1 MFKYSSYL
9 TAALLVCALS
19 PATAQSWSQPR
30 GNATADGFID
40 VRTAPAVR
48 AATNATGLG
57 SFAPGVGPVVGSNGI
72 AVFGNLK
79 GRVMAYGNIAQEKWT
94 LDLPGK
100 AVLASAVIGAND
112 SAYVVGVMKARD
124 HRDGANGREIGA
136 MTLNK
141 IDKNGRL
148 VWSVNF
154 PEQFNNGKSVGSGIS
169 SAAPV
174 LGSYGGRE
182 VVFVTVHMPGKGKHV
197 QLVAFDGSGSLMF
210 NQMVLETNRGDGGDP
225 WYCWFG
231 FCKPQWPAMNS
242 SRSDPAARL
251 PSNLQ
256 PPMPGAALTRYG
268 GEDWVV
274 VSDGLHNVVGY
285 TYTLAGGP
293 VEKFRRKDAG
303 HPLTSGASI
312 MPDGR
317 SMFGLRKGRVGFG
330 GPSADRLSDFR
341 QWENIGISSNLVLAP
356 PSRTAA
362 GLVVVTGKDFGM
374 TIVDNA
380 TVTTHVELPA
390 DTISGVSVSR
400 NHVFVSTV
408 NQLLTYDA
416 TNFTKLASFDWT
428 GGGQATPA
436 IGSDGRVFALAGSTL
451 FVFAP
456 PAANVCKGSDCKKP
470 DKSKHTT
477 SGKAK

>member
-9 TAALLVCALS
+9 TVALLALPALS
-19 PATAQSWSQPR
+19 PVFAESWSQPH
-30 GNATADGFID
+30 GNATADGFIN

-48 AATNATGLG
+48 AAASATGLG
-57 SFAPGVGPVVGSNGI
+57 SFAPGVGPVVGSNGV

-124 HRDGANGREIGA
+124 NRDGANGREIGQ

-154 PEQFNNGKSVGSGIS
+154 PEQFNDGHSVGSGVS
-169 SAAPV
+169 SAPPV
-174 LGSYGGRE
+174 LGTYGGRE
-182 VVFVTVHMPGKGKHV
+182 VVFVTVHLPGKGKHV
-197 QLVAFDGSGSLMF
+197 QLVSFDGNGGLMS
-210 NQMVLETNRGDGGDP
+210 NLMVLATNREYGDP

-231 FCKPQWPAMNS
+231 FCKPEWPAMNS
-242 SRSDPAARL
+242 SRSDPAARVS
-251 PSNLQ
+251 SNLQ
-256 PPMPGAALTRYG
+256 PPMPGAALTRFA

-274 VSDGLHNVVGY
+274 VSDGLHTVVGY

-293 VEKFRRKDAG
+293 VEKFRRKDAN

-330 GPSADRLSDFR
+330 GPSSDQLSDFN
-341 QWENIGISSNLVLAP
+341 QWENIGSSSNLVLTP

-362 GLVVVTGKDFGM
+362 GLVVVTGKDRGM

-390 DTISGVSVSR
+390 DTISGVTVSR
-400 NHVFVSTV
+400 NHVYVSTV

-416 TNFTKLASFDWT
+416 INFTKLASFAWT
-428 GGGQATPA
+428 GGGLSTPA
-436 IGSDGRVFALAGSTL
+436 IASDGRVFALAGNTLYL
-451 FVFAP
+451 FVP
-456 PAANVCKGSDCKKP
+456 PTSNICKGSDCKKP

>member
-1 MFKYSSYL
+1 MVKYCTRL
-9 TAALLVCALS
+9 IAATLLFSALS
-19 PATAQSWSQPR
+19 PASAQSWSQPH

-40 VRTAPAVR
+40 VRTAPASR
-48 AATNATGLG
+48 PATSATGLG
-57 SFAPGVGPVVGSNGI
+57 KFAPGVGPVVGSNGI
-72 AVFGNLK
+72 AVFGTLG
-79 GRVMAYGNIAQEKWT
+79 GRVMGYGNIAQQKWA

-100 AVLASAVIGAND
+100 SVLASAVIGAND

-124 HRDGANGREIGA
+124 HRDGADGREIGQ

-141 IDKNGRL
+141 IDKLGRL

-154 PEQFNNGKSVGSGIS
+154 PEQFNDGHSVGSGIS
-169 SAAPV
+169 SAPPV
-174 LGSYGGRE
+174 LGTYDGRE
-182 VVFVTVHMPGKGKHV
+182 VVFVTVHLPGKGKHV
-197 QLVAFDGSGSLMF
+197 QLVAFDDTGGLMT
-210 NQMVLETNRGDGGDP
+210 NLMVLQTNREFGDP

-231 FCKPQWPAMNS
+231 FCKPEWPAMNS

-251 PSNLQ
+251 PRPLQ
-256 PPMPGAALTRYG
+256 PPMPGAALTRFG

-274 VSDGLHNVVGY
+274 VSDGLHTVVGY

-293 VEKFRRKDAG
+293 VEKFRRKDAD

-330 GPSADRLSDFR
+330 GPSPDQLSDFN
-341 QWENIGISSNLVLAP
+341 QWENISISSNLVLVP

-362 GLVVVTGKDFGM
+362 GLVVVTGKDFGL
-374 TIVDNA
+374 TVVDNA

-390 DTISGVSVSR
+390 DTISGVTVSR

-416 TNFTKLASFDWT
+416 TNFTQLASFAWT
-428 GGGQATPA
+428 GGGQSTPA
-436 IGSDGRVFALAGSTL
+436 IASDGRMFALAGGTL
-451 FVFAP
+451 YVFAP
-456 PAANVCKGSDCKKP
+456 PTTNLCKGSDCKKP
-470 DKSKHTT
+470 DKSKPPT
-477 SGKAK
+477 SSKVD